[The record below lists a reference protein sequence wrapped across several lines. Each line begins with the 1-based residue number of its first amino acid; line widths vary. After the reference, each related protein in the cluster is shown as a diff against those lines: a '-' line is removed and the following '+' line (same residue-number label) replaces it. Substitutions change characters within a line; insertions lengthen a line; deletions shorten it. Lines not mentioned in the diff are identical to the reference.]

1 MHTVN
6 EIISIL
12 EKINITKE
20 LLETTRLGKHV
31 NELRRKTTDPSLAR
45 RAKVLV
51 KRWRDLV
58 IPSRSSPG
66 HTSSNRNSGERQ
78 VPRLGGTPLT
88 SPALSR
94 QVVSP
99 AVPSPRPPSRPAW
112 GGYESDSND
121 VILVDDEPP
130 APAPA
135 PAPAPLPAA
144 PVATTSAPGLPS
156 TSGWKP
162 LTPVKRPPEPESGHE
177 GKKSKRDKKPKKRR
191 GHSRAG
197 TGNETTTPAPDV
209 VAPSVV
215 SPSAAPPSPVAPPAP
230 PAPPA
235 APTGWHARNGA
246 SSHERRKNGCRKDA
260 IDKYTALVNSL
271 PTAGTKK
278 NKTTQELLEQ
288 IQSRGSKPAPS
299 SDHEDDDDVVVVED
313 DVYPVKVSSPLRNG
327 VTDTPPPRDSP
338 APAPAEP
345 PPPAPRPPTP
355 PPLPPLEDYR
365 EYADC
370 TCDEETPDENCP
382 AAVKS
387 EVLPFHIRALHNAYL
402 PGVNGTRAPTH
413 PHQFAVRKL
422 TDPERPDLF
431 TSVVPLYKY
440 SDYADDYCVKNMSRV
455 PLCTHLPWTEFAP
468 SPPELPPPPSP
479 PPMRPY
485 PIDPP
490 EVKEEIE
497 DSEMKTETTVKSDY
511 KCVIEPEIMSLPN
524 LEQSER
530 LKAPLL
536 LTEDVK
542 NFDNSV
548 VPTPM
553 EVSEDFK
560 LEQRDHRT
568 VERTK
573 FDIDGKTLYELCGN
587 AIESV
592 PYDYSQTAS
601 APVVTLPQDDEA
613 PSVLESALES
623 VAADRQVDEL
633 GRPPRPENF
642 TEWHECA
649 KLGDLI
655 ALPYVVID

>member
-1 MHTVN
+1 MSNNAHDLSNRLLNALDNSYNVVDMHTVN

-31 NELRRKTTDPSLAR
+31 NELRRKTTDPTLAR

-94 QVVSP
+94 VVSP

-130 APAPA
+130 
-135 PAPAPLPAA
+135 PAPLPAA
-144 PVATTSAPGLPS
+144 PVATTSAPGPPS

-162 LTPVKRPPEPESGHE
+162 LTPVKRPPEPDPVHE

-197 TGNETTTPAPDV
+197 TGNETTTPAPPV
-209 VAPSVV
+209 VAPSIA
-215 SPSAAPPSPVAPPAP
+215 SPSVPPASSTPPAP
-230 PAPPA
+230 PAPHAPPSTPA
-235 APTGWHARNGA
+235 GWHARNG
-246 SSHERRKNGCRKDA
+246 SHERRKNGCRKEA
-260 IDKYTALVNSL
+260 MDKYTALVNSL

-288 IQSRGSKPAPS
+288 IQSRGTKPAPS
-299 SDHEDDDDVVVVED
+299 SDHEDDDVVVVED
-313 DVYPVKVSSPLRNG
+313 D
-327 VTDTPPPRDSP
+327 
-338 APAPAEP
+338 
-345 PPPAPRPPTP
+345 
-355 PPLPPLEDYR
+355 EDYR

-370 TCDEETPDENCP
+370 TCDEEMADENCP

-422 TDPERPDLF
+422 TDPEKPDLF

-455 PLCTHLPWTEFAP
+455 PL
-468 SPPELPPPPSP
+468 
-479 PPMRPY
+479 PY
-485 PIDPP
+485 PIDLP
-490 EVKEEIE
+490 EIKEEIE
-497 DSEMKTETTVKSDY
+497 DSEIKIETTVKSDY

-573 FDIDGKTLYELCGN
+573 FDIDGKTLYEMCEN

-613 PSVLESALES
+613 PSVLESALEA

-633 GRPPRPENF
+633 GRPPRPDNF